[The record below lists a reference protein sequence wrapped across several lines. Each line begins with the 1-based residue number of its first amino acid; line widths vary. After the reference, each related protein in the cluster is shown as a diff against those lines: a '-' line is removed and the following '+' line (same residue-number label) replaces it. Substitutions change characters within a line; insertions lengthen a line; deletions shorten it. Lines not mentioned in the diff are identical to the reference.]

1 MVTGS
6 TLEKIIEIDVAKLSK
21 KFGLNVPEESKRL
34 PHIYWLPKLHKN
46 PVKFR
51 VIIAAPNCSVK
62 PLSQAITK
70 IFKLFYRQIEKYN
83 AKSYY
88 FSYVK
93 TFWIIQDNENVINS
107 IKKLNKRNA
116 LRSMA
121 TFDFSTLYTKIPHE
135 KLLEVMNELVDFCFQ
150 GGTHEQ
156 LSLAKYGAKWVSKT
170 NRSGLRFTRSMVKDA
185 LEYLMGNC

>member
-1 MVTGS
+1 M
-6 TLEKIIEIDVAKLSK
+6 EKIIERDVAQLSK

-46 PVKFR
+46 PVKIRF
-51 VIIAAPNCSVK
+51 IIAAPNCSVK

-83 AKSYY
+83 AKYYY

-93 TFWIIQDNENVINS
+93 TFWVIQDNENVINS

-135 KLLEVMNELVDFCFQ
+135 KLLEVI
-150 GGTHEQ
+150 
-156 LSLAKYGAKWVSKT
+156 
-170 NRSGLRFTRSMVKDA
+170 
-185 LEYLMGNC
+185 